1 MNIKVKDCFTGAK
14 KDEERGKKHKGLI
27 IIEKDNK
34 TAEDFVQKAKKN
46 LELCELYK
54 ENKLDYKIPEEWFYT
69 MYYCAL
75 AILMKFGVQSRSQ
88 RCTALFL
95 RYLKDNKLIDYDIEF
110 IDRITVFSDKKTK
123 SDVDERE
130 ESRYSASIESEEIK
144 YKYNSMMD
152 ICKKCISNCEEIV
165 FSNKEFKIP
174 GELTD

>member
-1 MNIKVKDCFTGAK
+1 MNIKVKECFISAK

-27 IIEKDNK
+27 IIGKDNK

-54 ENKLDYKIPEEWFYT
+54 ENRLDYKIPEEWFYT

-75 AILMKFGVQSRSQ
+75 AILAKFGVQSRSQ

-95 RYLKDNKLIDYDIEF
+95 RYLKDSGLIDYDMEF
-110 IDRITVFSDKKTK
+110 IDRISVFSDKKTK

-144 YKYNSMMD
+144 HKYNYMMD
-152 ICKKCISNCEEIV
+152 ICRRCISNCEEIA
-165 FSNKEFKIP
+165 FSNKDFIIP
-174 GELTD
+174 RELIE